1 MTETPARRWPKTG
14 NVGASTQLRTDEQ
27 PVTVPARPYPGEPN
41 SQPGSNLEQ
50 LGDRVPVAPVADVIA
65 FPLGSGILGWESGVP
80 RTPPYPCGIKPV
92 FGPPDADELRAIV
105 ADLNAHGGF
114 DETFVAALLEQ
125 AAEPPHLIGDRNPV
139 TTEPGPDVTQ
149 HRLDTIHEW
158 LGKLPPPPKPVKLTP
173 DQLATVQR
181 NTPPPEP
188 FAPDRS
194 LWAVPVE
201 IVETVEESTPYQLA
215 NAQPDGIIEIRG
227 DLSTAEFETL
237 RADWLRAVDAK
248 PRLSRWLVE
257 ADREFVDHVND
268 GVDRAAVL
276 DAVRAAGGVIG
287 PLPVPAE
294 LRSRPWWRRALDRIR
309 RRPR

>member
-14 NVGASTQLRTDEQ
+14 NVGASTTLGNDEQ

-41 SQPGSNLEQ
+41 SQPGSNLEK

-125 AAEPPHLIGDRNPV
+125 AAEPPHLIGDRNPI
-139 TTEPGPDVTQ
+139 TTEPSPDVTQ

-188 FAPDRS
+188 FTPDRS

-201 IVETVEESTPYQLA
+201 IVETVEESTPYRLWLEQ
-215 NAQPDGIIEIRG
+215 
-227 DLSTAEFETL
+227 AEAEHGL
-237 RADWLRAVDAK
+237 KVVAELPGGAILGN
-248 PRLSRWLVE
+248 PEWLVE
-257 ADREFVDHVND
+257 ADREFVAHVND
-268 GVDRAAVL
+268 GVDKAAVL
-276 DAVRAAGGVIG
+276 EVVQAAARR
-287 PLPVPAE
+287 PAE
-294 LRSRPWWRRALDRIR
+294 HQHIWTTSSPMRCVECRRYLRPWWRRALDRVR
-309 RRPR
+309 RWTR